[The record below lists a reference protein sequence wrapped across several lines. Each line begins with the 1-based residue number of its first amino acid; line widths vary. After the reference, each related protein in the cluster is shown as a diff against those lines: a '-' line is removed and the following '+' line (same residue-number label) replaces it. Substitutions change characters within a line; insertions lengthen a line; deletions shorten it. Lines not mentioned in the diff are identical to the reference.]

1 MNRVVHIN
9 LGGYAFTMDDD
20 AYDHLSAYLQ
30 TLHRH
35 FRGTEGADEIIADI
49 EARLA
54 ELFRESLGT
63 RSIVIMH
70 DVQEAIAVMGTP
82 EDFGAEANEGTAATA
97 SEPLIRT
104 GKRLFRDTENK
115 VLAGVC
121 SGIAA
126 YFGITD
132 PVWVRLLFA
141 IVILSGGFGFP
152 LYFIF
157 WAIMPE
163 AKTAADRL
171 AMHGEPINVSNISR
185 VVKEEI
191 GNLSEKVSEL
201 NKEFTGK
208 DQGEA
213 IHKAFE
219 RGSTA
224 FAAVASTGATL
235 LAGLLAKVSTFAV
248 IIILLVFAAL
258 WFGIIGGMIFGYP
271 YLGFLFPG
279 QEMTTAFGSISF
291 LFVIGL
297 PLIGMALALARMV
310 FRTRVST
317 PWKVGLVSVWMLSII
332 GLFSAASQLGYQF
345 SAYSRVPQDI
355 NVESLQGPEVQLS
368 ITDPISSEQG
378 GQFFNGKMQIDRNAL
393 RWQNTDLRIY
403 HSDNGQWRLVER
415 RYGRGASVVEAEN
428 LAKEVLGNPTISQ
441 NRIELP
447 GSSTIRRGQKWRA
460 QEVVYELYIPEGASV
475 RFDTGTKDL
484 VSSVD
489 IAEDGQYDFW
499 AENQVSWQM
508 TPLGLAAK

>member
-30 TLHRH
+30 TLQRH

-54 ELFRESLGT
+54 ELFRESLGSS
-63 RSIVIMH
+63 RSIVVMH
-70 DVQEAIAVMGTP
+70 DVEEAIAVMGTP
-82 EDFGAEANEGTAATA
+82 EDFGAESGDHTTQG
-97 SEPLIRT
+97 EPFIRT

-115 VLAGVC
+115 VMAGVC

-132 PVWVRLLFA
+132 PVWVRLFFA
-141 IVILSGGFGFP
+141 IIFLSGGFGFP
-152 LYFIF
+152 LYFIL

-185 VVKEEI
+185 MVKEEI

-224 FAAVASTGATL
+224 FAAAASTGATL
-235 LAGLLAKVSTFAV
+235 LATILAKISTFAV
-248 IIILLVFAAL
+248 IIILLVFAAV
-258 WFGIIGGMIFGYP
+258 WFGIIGGLIFGYP

-279 QEMTTAFGSISF
+279 QEMTTTLGSLSL
-291 LFVIGL
+291 LFAIGL
-297 PLIGMALALARMV
+297 PLVGMALAMARMV

-317 PWKVGLVSVWMLSII
+317 AWKVGLMSAWFLSVI
-332 GLFSAASQLGYQF
+332 GLFGTGSKLAYQF
-345 SAYSRVPQDI
+345 SAYSRVPQDL
-355 NVESLQGPEVQLS
+355 NVEALKGQEVRLS
-368 ITDPISSEQG
+368 VVNPISHENG
-378 GQFFNGKMQIDRNAL
+378 GQFFNGKMQIDEEAI
-393 RWQNTDLRIY
+393 RWQNADLRIY

-415 RYGRGASVVEAEN
+415 RYGRGVSVAEAET
-428 LAKEVLGNPTISQ
+428 LAKEVLGTPQITDNH
-441 NRIELP
+441 IELP
-447 GSSTIRRGQKWRA
+447 GSSVIRRGQKWRA
-460 QEVVYELYIPEGASV
+460 QEVVYELYVPEGATI
-475 RFDTGTKDL
+475 RFDPGTKDL

-499 AENQVSWQM
+499 AENQVNWQM
-508 TPLGLAAK
+508 TPLGLASK